1 MSNLK
6 AKILVALMLAV
17 GSPML
22 ATCGTITVDCAPL
35 TCVLA

>member
-6 AKILVALMLAV
+6 SKFLVALMLTFSA
-17 GSPML
+17 PML

>member
-6 AKILVALMLAV
+6 SKVLLALMLAV
-17 GSPML
+17 TSPML
-22 ATCGTITVDCAPL
+22 AMCGTITVDCAPL